1 MQDYVDQAV
10 EKYEALAG
18 AKPLKKVS
26 TPFLPEGSLPECD
39 DEVRGELAGDACGVL
54 TKNLY
59 AARLRRPDLLKPIN
73 ELAKSVTK
81 WTRNHDRQLWR
92 LMCYMKSTRDFQLEG
107 VVNNKP
113 EDLHLQL
120 FVDADFSGE
129 RKDSKSTSG
138 AWMRLAGS
146 QTSFPLMWSS
156 KRQTSTS
163 RSTTEAEVI
172 AMASAIFGEAIP
184 VLQLFETL
192 LGRRVNLEVCED
204 NQATMQ
210 VVQRG
215 YSSKLRH
222 ITRTHKVNLGSLA
235 EFFEDPHN
243 VLKYTETTQQVADIF
258 TKAVEGSKWQNAISL
273 LRVGCFPNK

>member
-1 MQDYVDQAV
+1 M
-10 EKYEALAG
+10 
-18 AKPLKKVS
+18 
-26 TPFLPEGSLPECD
+26 
-39 DEVRGELAGDACGVL
+39 
-54 TKNLY
+54 KNLY
-59 AARLRRPDLLKPIN
+59 AARLSRPDLLKPIN

-92 LMCYMKSTRDFQLEG
+92 LMCYMKTTRDFQLEG

-129 RKDSKSTSG
+129 RKDSKGASG
-138 AWMRLAGS
+138 AWMRVAGA

-210 VVQRG
+210 W
-215 YSSKLRH
+215 
-222 ITRTHKVNLGSLA
+222 
-235 EFFEDPHN
+235 F
-243 VLKYTETTQQVADIF
+243 
-258 TKAVEGSKWQNAISL
+258 NAATAPS
-273 LRVGCFPNK
+273 CAT